1 MPVSTATSD
10 VLIGIAQHDPSAL
23 EGLFQARL
31 DNLEASG
38 LDPKSYALANIAA
51 LIALDAP
58 PASYLFQIGFALD
71 AGSPPRR
78 SSACWWPS
86 TRRSATSGSWR
97 PPPRW
102 PSPWTSTSTSKTAE
116 RGPTMIGRRRP
127 LLRVAAIGGVA
138 YMGSKAG
145 AAKANQQAAQAQA
158 APDRLPHRLPP
169 SHRPRWPS
177 RHRTGSPS

>member
-71 AGSPPRR
+71 AGVTPEEILGLLV
-78 SSACWWPS
+78 ALN
-86 TRRSATSGSWR
+86 
-97 PPPRW
+97 
-102 PSPWTSTSTSKTAE
+102 
-116 RGPTMIGRRRP
+116 PTVGNVRI
-127 LLRVAAIGGVA
+127 VAAAAEVA
-138 YMGSKAG
+138 FALDIDLDLQDS
-145 AAKANQQAAQAQA
+145 
-158 APDRLPHRLPP
+158 
-169 SHRPRWPS
+169 
-177 RHRTGSPS
+177 

>member
-71 AGSPPRR
+71 AWRHPRGD
-78 SSACWWPS
+78 P
-86 TRRSATSGSWR
+86 R
-97 PPPRW
+97 PVGGPQPDGRQR
-102 PSPWTSTSTSKTAE
+102 PD
-116 RGPTMIGRRRP
+116 RGGRRRGG
-127 LLRVAAIGGVA
+127 LRPG
-138 YMGSKAG
+138 
-145 AAKANQQAAQAQA
+145 
-158 APDRLPHRLPP
+158 
-169 SHRPRWPS
+169 HRPRPP
-177 RHRTGSPS
+177 RQLRGDPR

>member
-71 AGSPPRR
+71 AGVTPEEILGLLV
-78 SSACWWPS
+78 ALN
-86 TRRSATSGSWR
+86 
-97 PPPRW
+97 
-102 PSPWTSTSTSKTAE
+102 
-116 RGPTMIGRRRP
+116 PTVGNVRI
-127 LLRVAAIGGVA
+127 VAAAAEVA
-138 YMGSKAG
+138 FSLDIDLDL
-145 AAKANQQAAQAQA
+145 Q
-158 APDRLPHRLPP
+158 D
-169 SHRPRWPS
+169 S
-177 RHRTGSPS
+177 